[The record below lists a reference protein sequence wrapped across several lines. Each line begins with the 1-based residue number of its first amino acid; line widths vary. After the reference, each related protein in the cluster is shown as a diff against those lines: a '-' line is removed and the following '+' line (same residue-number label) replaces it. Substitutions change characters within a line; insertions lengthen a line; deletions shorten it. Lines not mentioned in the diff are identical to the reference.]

1 MNIRTATVDDA
12 PTLAGII
19 NRAFIVE
26 AFFKIGDRTSP
37 EDVGAL
43 MRAGGSFLIAEDD
56 GRALGCAF
64 VKTKSATGY
73 FGMLSVDP
81 GQQGMGLGRVLIDAS
96 EAYLRDR
103 GCSHVEIEI
112 VNLREELTPFYE
124 KFGYRKTE
132 ERPFTSPERASQPC
146 YFIVMTKALVDPR

>member
-37 EDVGAL
+37 EDVAAL

-56 GRALGCAF
+56 GRTIGCAF
-64 VKTKSATGY
+64 VKTKGATGY
-73 FGMLSVDP
+73 FEMLSVDP
-81 GQQGMGLGRVLIDAS
+81 GQQGMGLGRVLIDAA
-96 EAYLRDR
+96 EACLRDR
-103 GCSHVEIEI
+103 GCSHVEIEV
-112 VNLREELTPFYE
+112 VNLREELPAFYE

-146 YFIVMTKALVDPR
+146 YLIVMTKALVGPR